1 MVYRYIFF
9 GVLHTLYIGIHV
21 VHVTYSRDVIS
32 LGGGMMGN
40 ALGKVLYFSFGTL
53 PPHTH
58 KHTQATH
65 VFHVFVHPGGGVCVA
80 LAEGE
85 KINE

>member
-1 MVYRYIFF
+1 MA
-9 GVLHTLYIGIHV
+9 IHV
-21 VHVTYSRDVIS
+21 VHVTYNRDVIS
-32 LGGGMMGN
+32 LGGGMLVFVRGMCSIFRSH
-40 ALGKVLYFSFGTL
+40 AL

-85 KINE
+85 KINEQKYTLSYTSLS